1 MGEEKQNFINKK
13 TSYSD
18 LDSQRWY
25 KSPWICLIWKLEAK
39 TFLPWKKIKILEMF
53 EFGSDYNKSD
63 DENEIEIH
71 FVDLSSDEDSN
82 LESDQEIGPEMG

>member
-1 MGEEKQNFINKK
+1 M
-13 TSYSD
+13 Y
-18 LDSQRWY
+18 
-25 KSPWICLIWKLEAK
+25 
-39 TFLPWKKIKILEMF
+39 

-82 LESDQEIGPEMG
+82 LDSDQEIGLENG